1 MERDRPAVVLDT
13 NVFVAAGFKWESDA
27 ARVVGAV
34 RDGQLRMVWDDATRR
49 ETRAILE
56 RIPPLSWQTI
66 AGLFR
71 EEERFRGETWPD
83 RFRQIP
89 DPDDRKFAALA
100 HAAGAILVSLDD
112 DLLADPHRIA
122 ILVLTPSQLV
132 AEGWAS
138 VRRSP

>member
-13 NVFVAAGFKWESDA
+13 NVFVAAGFNPGSDA

-34 RDGQLRMVWDDATRR
+34 REGRLRMAWNDATRQ

-56 RIPPLSWQTI
+56 RIPPLSWQTVE
-66 AGLFR
+66 GLFR
-71 EEERFRGETWPD
+71 EEGRFRERTAPD

-112 DLLADPHRIA
+112 DLLSDPHRIA
-122 ILVLTPSQLV
+122 ILVLTPSEFV
-132 AEGWAS
+132 AEGRANA
-138 VRRSP
+138 RRSR